1 MKSIT
6 IPLAPANWRT
16 TIVGAVSA
24 ALLAVEPL
32 LTVGTVSKERLI
44 VAGAIGLLGYLAK
57 DAGVSGTDK

>member
-6 IPLAPANWRT
+6 IPILPANWRT
-16 TIVGAVSA
+16 TVVGAVSA

-44 VAGAIGLLGYLAK
+44 LAFAIGALGYFSK